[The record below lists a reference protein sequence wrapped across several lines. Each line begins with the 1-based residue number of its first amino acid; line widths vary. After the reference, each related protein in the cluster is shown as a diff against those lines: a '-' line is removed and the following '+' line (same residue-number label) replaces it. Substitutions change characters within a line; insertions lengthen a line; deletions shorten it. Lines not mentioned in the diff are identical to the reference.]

1 MALTLPCAFPVA
13 GTRALETCGVGVS
26 EPRARGCLHLGT
38 DLCRSRWAGEEIQ
51 NKETDL
57 RGPWKKVGCQDMWT
71 WGGAGRS
78 GVLKVQ
84 TLGSRFTERTLLQ
97 VSNYIY
103 LEFSSGGLKLLTA
116 GTCIPGVCFCF

>member
-1 MALTLPCAFPVA
+1 M
-13 GTRALETCGVGVS
+13 
-26 EPRARGCLHLGT
+26 
-38 DLCRSRWAGEEIQ
+38 
-51 NKETDL
+51 
-57 RGPWKKVGCQDMWT
+57 
-71 WGGAGRS
+71 
-78 GVLKVQ
+78 LKAQ